1 MSPPAAGRPVH
12 AGAPDLAGG
21 RHDVICL
28 SSIDWD
34 LLWQGH
40 HEIAVALAA
49 RGHRVLFVENTG
61 VRRPGL
67 RDVPRLLQRVRNWR
81 RGAGGF
87 RRERENLDVC
97 SPLLLPFPYSSAA
110 RRINRALLLRTLRAW
125 TGSGSRPG
133 RPIVW
138 TFLPTPL
145 IHDLVP
151 GLSPALT
158 VYYCVNDFAASS
170 PAAQRITPSE
180 TRLFEGADLVFT
192 TSEALRARAA
202 RSRDDVHLFPFGV
215 NFRMFQEARQAA
227 AALPADLHAF
237 RRPLVGYLGGV
248 HRWVDQDLLV
258 AVAARMPEASFVLVG
273 PVQTEVSRLARSPNV
288 HLLGARPHARV
299 PDYIKGFDVG
309 LIPYRLAPYTADVYP
324 AKLNE
329 YLAMGIPV
337 VATDLPAIR
346 RFKAEHGPVVAVG
359 HDADAFAAAI
369 RAAENERTP
378 ATVDRR
384 IEVAR
389 ANRWDERIARMLRLV
404 DARLRATRPRHEPS
418 PPGRRGL
425 RLRDTAVIRA
435 SREIEEQVESGTRS
449 IRFRR

>member
-1 MSPPAAGRPVH
+1 MSPPAAGRPIH
-12 AGAPDLAGG
+12 AGAPDPADG

-67 RDVPRLLQRVRNWR
+67 RDVPRLLRRVRNWQ
-81 RGAGGF
+81 RGAAGGF

-125 TGSGSRPG
+125 TRSGSRPG

-145 IHDLVP
+145 IHDLIP

-227 AALPADLHAF
+227 AALPAELQAF
-237 RRPLVGYLGGV
+237 RRPIVGYLGGV

-359 HDADAFAAAI
+359 HDADAFTAAI
-369 RAAENERTP
+369 REAENERTP
-378 ATVDRR
+378 ATIDRR

-389 ANRWDERIARMLRLV
+389 ANRWDERIARMLRLL
-404 DARLRATRPRHEPS
+404 DARLRASAGGRSLIPRLARNPAATT
-418 PPGRRGL
+418 PR
-425 RLRDTAVIRA
+425 
-435 SREIEEQVESGTRS
+435 
-449 IRFRR
+449 